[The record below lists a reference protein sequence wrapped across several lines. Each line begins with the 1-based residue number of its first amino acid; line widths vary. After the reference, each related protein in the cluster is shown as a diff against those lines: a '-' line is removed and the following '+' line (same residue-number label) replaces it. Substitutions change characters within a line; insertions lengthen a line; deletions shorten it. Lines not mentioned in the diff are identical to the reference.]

1 MARLKKDH
9 SGWRSHGLYL
19 KYKEPTENKPKS
31 KKDTNRWC
39 RGRVGREHNLVRYKP
54 VRYHWFSEPFYSY
67 VRVKCLV
74 CHKEM
79 YKRKYINLPLVV
91 EVVEIE
97 TKWQETYVPVNG
109 KLSKQQINDLTYFY

>member
-39 RGRVGREHNLVRYKP
+39 RGRVDREHDLVRYKP
-54 VRYHWFSEPFYSY
+54 VRYRWFSEPFYSY